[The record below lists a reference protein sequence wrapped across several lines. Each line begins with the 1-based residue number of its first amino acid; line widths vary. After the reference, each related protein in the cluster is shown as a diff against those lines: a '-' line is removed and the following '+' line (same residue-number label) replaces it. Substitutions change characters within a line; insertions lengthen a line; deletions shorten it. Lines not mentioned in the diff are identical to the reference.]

1 VLCRVKPIKDVCEPL
16 RMPRLD
22 TALTPI
28 IEKVLKT
35 FVGEAGDHGTSVTR
49 GVTFDKGKAITLR
62 GRRQR
67 GELLIRSALYL
78 LSNSTARSLAT
89 TSTVVVSNWQTNLLV
104 SALTMPRDAS
114 MLFEYTQ
121 GSPEIT

>member
-35 FVGEAGDHGTSVTR
+35 LVGEAGDHGTSVAR
-49 GVTFDKGKAITLR
+49 GVTSDKGKTITLLSPI
-62 GRRQR
+62 GNGKTPAFRRMYLF
-67 GELLIRSALYL
+67 GAL
-78 LSNSTARSLAT
+78 
-89 TSTVVVSNWQTNLLV
+89 
-104 SALTMPRDAS
+104 
-114 MLFEYTQ
+114 
-121 GSPEIT
+121 GK